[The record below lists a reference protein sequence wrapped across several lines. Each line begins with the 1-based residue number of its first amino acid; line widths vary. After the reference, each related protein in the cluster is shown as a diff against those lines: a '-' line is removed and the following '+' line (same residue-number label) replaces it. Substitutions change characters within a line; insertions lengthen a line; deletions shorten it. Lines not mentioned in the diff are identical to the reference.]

1 MSEPSPL
8 YRQLLHLTEQ
18 ACSRLSEANREAL
31 APLLVER
38 QAVIESIQA
47 LTPPPDPHAIRQVL
61 DLDRKLLD
69 FLETEKARIAEALA
83 EISKCRQLLES
94 YHGAPPRSAV
104 YVERLG

>member
-1 MSEPSPL
+1 MSDASRL
-8 YRQLLHLTEQ
+8 YPELLRLTEQ
-18 ACSRLSEANREAL
+18 ACARLSDVNRDAL

-38 QAVIESIQA
+38 QAVVDAIQA
-47 LTPPPDPHAIRQVL
+47 LTPPPDPSAIGKIL

-83 EISKCRQLLES
+83 QIAQCRKLLES

-104 YVERLG
+104 YVETLG